1 MGGISW
7 IRRSELTTHRDKMN
21 FLTSIITLHAV
32 VQSSQAQVVHAAPV
46 LSTPALATAGYAVGA
61 SGAVGGQAPVVLST
75 APITYTAPVPALAH
89 YTAADIVTHNIP
101 AEYHSIPIEPF
112 TTASLSLLGHHLG
125 KRDIHHGVY
134 GGLPGAYG
142 LPVGL
147 KSAPCVNVYNIPVPC
162 AQIGHYLGYPGLYHG
177 LG

>member
-75 APITYTAPVPALAH
+75 APITPPLILLRTTYLQSIIVFQLSLSPLRAFPFLDITLASETSTTGCMEVSPAHMVSPWVSSLLLVSMYTIFQSPALKLD
-89 YTAADIVTHNIP
+89 TI
-101 AEYHSIPIEPF
+101 
-112 TTASLSLLGHHLG
+112 
-125 KRDIHHGVY
+125 
-134 GGLPGAYG
+134 
-142 LPVGL
+142 
-147 KSAPCVNVYNIPVPC
+147 
-162 AQIGHYLGYPGLYHG
+162 
-177 LG
+177 